1 MVKLPVFT
9 GKRQLYWARPV
20 ALQLPLENIPESSYI
35 EFILTCTPTNT
46 NTAATISSS
55 ASYETRAVCTL
66 DMLALTSSPAQT
78 ITFTDSPVQS
88 AISQESTRSTLVG
101 GRPKANLTSGAGA
114 VLEVLKEVQLSFS
127 ISLSKQF
134 Y

>member
-1 MVKLPVFT
+1 MKSPVFT

-20 ALQLPLENIPESSYI
+20 TLQLPLENIPESSYI

-46 NTAATISSS
+46 NTAATTSS
-55 ASYETRAVCTL
+55 AAYETRAVYPL
-66 DMLALTSSPAQT
+66 DMLALTSTPAQT

-88 AISQESTRSTLVG
+88 TNPQESTRSTLVG
-101 GRPKANLTSGAGA
+101 GRPKANLTPGAGA